1 MHIQITY
8 KLSQILQ
15 LSMEKALVLGKIS
28 HRAPRN
34 IIEEIKKT
42 QGVTDADLIFG
53 PYDFY
58 VIFKTET
65 KEMMGDIALKIRSIE
80 GVIDSLTCYVVS
92 LSDIRPE
99 ATGPGIE
106 RYTYA
111 RKAKDH
117 VVGDRP
123 LPARARFSSL
133 GGVWL
138 WL

>member
-1 MHIQITY
+1 
-8 KLSQILQ
+8 
-15 LSMEKALVLGKIS
+15 MEKALILGKIS
-28 HRAPRN
+28 HRVPRN

-80 GVIDSLTCYVVS
+80 GVIDSLTCYVVR

-106 RYTYA
+106 
-111 RKAKDH
+111 
-117 VVGDRP
+117 
-123 LPARARFSSL
+123 
-133 GGVWL
+133 
-138 WL
+138 